1 MPAMPA
7 MHHSGFGML
16 AAHLLAGLV
25 CAWWL
30 HRAERVVFA
39 LLAALAAVADRSLHR
54 LMRLLVTG
62 VTVPV
67 PAGGPRRCRRPVACG
82 PLHLAVVRYVVVRR
96 GPPLSFSY

>member
-1 MPAMPA
+1 

-30 HRAERVVFA
+30 HRGERAVFA

-67 PAGGPRRCRRPVACG
+67 PAGGPRRCRRAVACG

-96 GPPLSFSY
+96 GPLPSFSY